1 MTVEQFIKKNA
12 DLLDIDNG
20 IYKLY
25 SMHEMGI
32 TPAMITKCL
41 LEYGLNPLEWMDA
54 IPQGYAQGDTAGPS
68 HLVIPSNIKSVG
80 VAAFSKSDVQII
92 EFEEGCENIR
102 SLAFSA
108 MKNLDVIKFPRSLKS
123 IETLIL
129 SNSDPKRIEYA
140 GTIAEWKQIT
150 KRKNWAML
158 DRSDELIIECIDG
171 DYCPNDE

>member
-1 MTVEQFIKKNA
+1 
-12 DLLDIDNG
+12 
-20 IYKLY
+20 
-25 SMHEMGI
+25 
-32 TPAMITKCL
+32 
-41 LEYGLNPLEWMDA
+41 MDV
-54 IPQGYAQGDTAGPS
+54 IPQGYAQGGTAGS
-68 HLVIPSNIKSVG
+68 AHLVIPANIKVVG

-129 SNSDPKRIEYA
+129 SNSDPKKIGYA

-150 KRKNWAML
+150 KRRNWAML
-158 DRSDELIIECIDG
+158 DRSDELVIECIDG
-171 DYCPNDE
+171 DYCAADE